1 MIAGQRWSAATK
13 SDKIALLRAPLS
25 SVIMGRLC
33 IPAERDAARSQAGDG
48 EQEIGGLWGIGT
60 VAGELRRSL
69 RRDEAGVAVLP
80 SVELAVEEGTALP
93 VIRQSRQVGI
103 DAGEG
108 VGNPMP
114 GRLFPT
120 ATLPA
125 VKRWLHYVYIL

>member
-1 MIAGQRWSAATK
+1 M
-13 SDKIALLRAPLS
+13 
-25 SVIMGRLC
+25 
-33 IPAERDAARSQAGDG
+33 
-48 EQEIGGLWGIGT
+48 
-60 VAGELRRSL
+60 
-69 RRDEAGVAVLP
+69 LP
-80 SVELAVEEGTALP
+80 SVELAVEEGAALP
-93 VIRQSRQVGI
+93 IIRQGRQVGI